1 MSRPLV
7 AKTILRGLLFG
18 LPVVLL
24 ATVLVIYLGLP
35 DVCTLKNCNPRTTA
49 LMLQRYR
56 EAQRGGRD
64 FRLLQQWA
72 ADKKI
77 PQLLKNTVRVCEDA
91 GFYQHHGIDFT
102 ELKAAVRKNWEK
114 RKYVRG
120 ASTITQQLA
129 KNLYLS
135 TEKSILR
142 KIKEYL
148 IARRLESCLD
158 KKRIFNLYLN
168 VIEFGPAIFGVQA
181 AADYYFHK
189 DISLLNLEEVVRL
202 TAVIPRPLTESP
214 VGNSRWLRWRAGWIL
229 DTLYRYHYISREQHQ
244 AVRQRFSQP

>member
-7 AKTILRGLLFG
+7 AKKISRGLLLG

-24 ATVLVIYLGLP
+24 ASALGIYLGLP
-35 DVCTLKNCNPRTTA
+35 DVCTLQNRNPKTTA

-56 EAQRGGRD
+56 EARRAGKD
-64 FRLLQQWA
+64 FILRQQWVP
-72 ADKKI
+72 DKKI

-91 GFYQHHGIDFT
+91 GFYQHQGIDFT
-102 ELKAAVRKNWEK
+102 ELKAAIKKNWEK

-135 TEKSILR
+135 TEKSMLR

-148 IARRLESCLD
+148 IARRLENCLG
-158 KKRIFNLYLN
+158 KKRIFALYLN
-168 VIEFGPAIFGVQA
+168 VIEFGPGIFGVQA
-181 AADYYFHK
+181 AAGYYFQK
-189 DISLLNLEEVVRL
+189 DVNRLNLEEVVRL
-202 TAVIPRPLTESP
+202 AAVIPRPLTESP

-229 DTLYRYHYISREQHQ
+229 NTLSRYHYISRGQYQ
-244 AVRQRFSQP
+244 AVRQRFSNP